1 MLLSFRYFSFRIKA
15 RVKRNLPPPSPF
27 FLPQWLCWDIS
38 PHLLWPLNWNLH
50 HQFPR
55 LLGLWIQ
62 TQFPFP
68 RPPVCRWQI
77 MGLFSLHNLVS
88 WFLILTFSSLC
99 LSLWKPPFYSLLL
112 RVWRYQI
119 PHKNACMHAKS
130 LSHVRLLATLWTAAR
145 QAPLSEGIL
154 QARILEWV
162 ALSSFRA
169 SSSHINEIMQYL
181 SLLSGLFHS
190 AQCL

>member
-112 RVWRYQI
+112 RVWRYPSRLVIAFLYLRQI
-119 PHKNACMHAKS
+119 IKS
-130 LSHVRLLATLWTAAR
+130 PPFHLH
-145 QAPLSEGIL
+145 QG
-154 QARILEWV
+154 Q
-162 ALSSFRA
+162 
-169 SSSHINEIMQYL
+169 
-181 SLLSGLFHS
+181 GLRV
-190 AQCL
+190 